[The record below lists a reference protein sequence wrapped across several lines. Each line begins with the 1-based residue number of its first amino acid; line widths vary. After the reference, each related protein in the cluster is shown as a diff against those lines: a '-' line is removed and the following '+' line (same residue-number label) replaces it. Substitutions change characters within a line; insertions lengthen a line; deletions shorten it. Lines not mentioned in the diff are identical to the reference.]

1 VTDTVRITPLGG
13 LGEIGKNLTAV
24 EYRGKIVVVD
34 CGIAFPRDEM
44 LGIDLILPD
53 TRWLMER
60 EDDVLAFV
68 LTHGHE
74 DHIGALPFVLRR
86 LTRPVYGSRFTLAL
100 VKSKLDEHGLIR
112 SVETNE
118 VSEHSRLALC
128 TAAGSPW
135 PSSRAS
141 WTSTV

>member
-1 VTDTVRITPLGG
+1 MTDTVRITPLGG

-100 VKSKLDEHGLIR
+100 V
-112 SVETNE
+112 
-118 VSEHSRLALC
+118 
-128 TAAGSPW
+128 
-135 PSSRAS
+135 
-141 WTSTV
+141 